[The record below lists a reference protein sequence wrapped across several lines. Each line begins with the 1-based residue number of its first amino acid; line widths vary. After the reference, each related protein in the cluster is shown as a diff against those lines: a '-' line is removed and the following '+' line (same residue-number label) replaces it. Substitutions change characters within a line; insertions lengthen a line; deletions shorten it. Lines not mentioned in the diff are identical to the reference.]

1 MSKSTALPS
10 TAFRLP
16 LDVKSYF
23 TEQAKAL
30 GTTQT
35 DILVR
40 SVQAQMNSTTSVADL
55 TKYVSGGSIKGHKI
69 TTPNLEVMQI
79 LKSLGVGTACGIA
92 GYHISGFVREQ
103 MELDEDKG
111 TQMAIGLLFGLL
123 GTIGTTMYLNNKK

>member
-35 DILVR
+35 DILIR
-40 SVQAQMNSTTSVADL
+40 CAKAQMNSSTDVADL
-55 TKYVSGGSIKGHKI
+55 PKYISGGSIKGHKI

>member
-16 LDVKSYF
+16 LDVKSF
-23 TEQAKAL
+23 LTEQAQKL

-40 SVQAQMNSTTSVADL
+40 GMKAQMNSSTNVAEL
-55 TKYVSGGSIKGHKI
+55 PKYISGGTIKEHKI
-69 TTPNLEVMQI
+69 TTPNLEVMHI
-79 LKSLGVGTACGIA
+79 LQSLGVGTACGIA
-92 GYHISGFVREQ
+92 GYHLSGFVREQ

-111 TQMAIGLLFGLL
+111 AQMVIGLLFGLL